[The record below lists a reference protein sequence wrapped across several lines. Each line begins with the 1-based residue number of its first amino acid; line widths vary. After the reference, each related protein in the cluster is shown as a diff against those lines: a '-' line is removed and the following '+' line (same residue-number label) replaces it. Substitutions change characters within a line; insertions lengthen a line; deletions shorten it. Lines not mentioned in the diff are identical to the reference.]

1 MAKRFVDTDL
11 WQKQWFQE
19 LSVKEKIL
27 VKYIFENC
35 DCAGVWDINLR
46 MASFVIG
53 ETITLTDFYN
63 INNKKELFRFIKDE
77 QDHEKRIFVIDYIT
91 FQYGNLSYNCKP
103 HLPVIKLLQKY
114 GIDFETIDED
124 NLTIKQQRK
133 RLTNAAKEKIFIRDK
148 YECQYCGSK
157 EDLEVDHIIPLSKGG
172 NNEDDNLITA
182 CHTCNKLKSDKSLKE
197 FVENGLCKNLDR
209 VSKILDTLEEKEKE
223 KEIEKEMEKEKDKE
237 KEINDPYVNPYVNI
251 FKKEYK
257 KNFNARLYLTA
268 QERTKIIELAS
279 DIEDFKDTIPIVIEK
294 LKNIDFGFE
303 NFTPNVNWLLKD
315 SNYTAVLNGT
325 YDKQETAEEKI
336 LRRLRE
342 RSTSG

>member
-1 MAKRFVDTDL
+1 MSKRFVDTEL

-19 LSVKEKIL
+19 LNIKEKIL

-133 RLTNAAKEKIFIRDK
+133 RLTSAAKEKIFIRDK

-182 CHTCNKLKSDKSLKE
+182 CHSCNKLKSDKSLKE
-197 FVENGLCKNLDR
+197 FVKNGLCKKLDR
-209 VSKILDTLEEKEKE
+209 VSKILDTLEEKEQEQYKE
-223 KEIEKEMEKEKDKE
+223 KEDISLYGEYHNVNLSKTQYDKLLGICLSDKLLNELINSFSVNIEVGKERPYIAELPNAHYERLKAYYNFRVKNPEKFHEQQAKSNKAFDEFYEKEK
-237 KEINDPYVNPYVNI
+237 
-251 FKKEYK
+251 
-257 KNFNARLYLTA
+257 ARLAAKGIY
-268 QERTKIIELAS
+268 
-279 DIEDFKDTIPIVIEK
+279 
-294 LKNIDFGFE
+294 
-303 NFTPNVNWLLKD
+303 
-315 SNYTAVLNGT
+315 
-325 YDKQETAEEKI
+325 
-336 LRRLRE
+336 
-342 RSTSG
+342 